1 MLKHI
6 LISVLIIAFGVPAP
20 AQKPAPI
27 KNVDY
32 AAYGQMIYW
41 KALTREEKKVFLHAY
56 LYRTHEIEKELQA
69 SRKLKSVTPRYQ
81 TEIAEPLF
89 AIFRNL
95 DENGKNDLID
105 WIDTFYQHEHNHK
118 ESFHKALR
126 YAYRKLQTGA
136 ETMHDVY
143 RRTYPE

>member
-1 MLKHI
+1 MRRHI
-6 LISVLIIAFGVPAP
+6 FVLVLIGALGFPVRAQEPARG
-20 AQKPAPI
+20 
-27 KNVDY
+27 KNIDY
-32 AAYGQMIYW
+32 TAYGQMIYW

-69 SRKLKSVTPRYQ
+69 SRKLKSVTPHYHA
-81 TEIAEPLF
+81 EIAEPLF

-95 DENGKNDLID
+95 DESSKNDLID
-105 WIDTFYQHEHNHK
+105 WIDTFYQHEHNYK
-118 ESFHKALR
+118 ESFQKALR
-126 YAYRKLQTGA
+126 YAYRKLQTGS

>member
-6 LISVLIIAFGVPAP
+6 AFCVLMIVLGLPVS
-20 AQKPAPI
+20 AQKPAPL

-69 SRKLKSVTPRYQ
+69 SRKLKSVTSRYHA
-81 TEIAEPLF
+81 EIAEPLF

-95 DENGKNDLID
+95 DEGGKNDLID

-118 ESFHKALR
+118 ESFHKALH
-126 YAYRKLQTGA
+126 YAFRKLQTGA
-136 ETMHDVY
+136 ETMYDVY